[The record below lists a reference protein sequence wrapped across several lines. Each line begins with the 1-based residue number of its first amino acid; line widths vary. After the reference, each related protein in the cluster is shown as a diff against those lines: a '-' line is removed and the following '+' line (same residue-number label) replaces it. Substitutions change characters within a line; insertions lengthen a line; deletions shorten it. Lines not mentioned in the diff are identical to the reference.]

1 MLIPATEVEESPGCR
16 QAGKDIPLL
25 HFFSFKF
32 FTTSKAD
39 MPLLKPFY
47 SFKSLFDKHDKSQ
60 LPFHLHKVT
69 LINFL
74 CWGYQMSE
82 SCLLFGR
89 DTTSYHRQCFLLF
102 LAFVKTSSSR
112 YFLPGED
119 LALLQSHFH
128 TADVTLPQMWYFH
141 NCRTIT
147 AFFLTWPLTFLHLS
161 PSHSNNSLK
170 I

>member
-1 MLIPATEVEESPGCR
+1 MLIPATEVEESPGRC
-16 QAGKDIPLL
+16 QASKDIPLL
-25 HFFSFKF
+25 HFFSFKSF
-32 FTTSKAD
+32 LDKHD
-39 MPLLKPFY
+39 YLQPFKF
-47 SFKSLFDKHDKSQ
+47 SFDKHNKYQ

-161 PSHSNNSLK
+161 PSHSHNSLK